1 MTLTRLPLARY
12 SAALSACLPHKV
24 HRIEV
29 ASSSRP
35 SPLPRRALEMAMT
48 VPLLI
53 GPSRPLTVSTR
64 TGAASR
70 AFLCSTLTN
79 AMTMLLASG

>member
-1 MTLTRLPLARY
+1 MPVATARALLDG
-12 SAALSACLPHKV
+12 AAG
-24 HRIEV
+24 RIEV

-35 SPLPRRALEMAMT
+35 SPLPRRALEMTMT

-79 AMTMLLASG
+79 AMTILLASG